1 MNPYGFVEE
10 SLQSLEKLTGLKL
23 TVIDNDGIFNLKQ
36 SRRVFTSSRA
46 SHQKNAVCR
55 IDFSDRCI
63 ENCRFKM
70 NQKCAECNAPF
81 ISTCWKGVS
90 QLVIPLNHDLI
101 HYGMLYAGVFRDA
114 KSKPCKGLSKAFEKA
129 FYRLPVLDEN
139 VLNSL
144 IPLLTIYADGI
155 MFFLRKSNIVSDE
168 YDLRVRKISDFIGR
182 NLNRRIGIPDLASEL
197 GLSNAHTSVTVKK
210 LFGTPFSVLLMQ
222 KRLKAV
228 EYYLVTTDIVLH
240 KIAGLCGFSSE
251 FHMSKAFRRAYG
263 VPPGHFRR
271 RKKVENL

>member
-1 MNPYGFVEE
+1 MEPCAFVEE
-10 SLQSLEKLTGLKL
+10 SLRSLEKLTGLKL
-23 TVIDNDGIFNLKQ
+23 TVIDNDGIFNVKQ
-36 SRRVFTSSRA
+36 SRRVFTPSRA

-70 NQKCAECNAPF
+70 NQKCAEGNAPF

-101 HYGMLYAGVFRDA
+101 HYGMLYAGVFRGVNA
-114 KSKPCKGLSKAFEKA
+114 KPCRGLSKAFEKA
-129 FYRLPVLDEN
+129 FYRLPVLDETK
-139 VLNSL
+139 LNSL
-144 IPLLTIYADGI
+144 IPLLSIYADGI
-155 MFFLRKSNIVSDE
+155 MFFLRKSNAVSDE
-168 YDLRVRKISDFIGR
+168 YDLRVRRISDFIGR

-210 LFGTPFSVLLMQ
+210 LFGTPFSILLMQ

-251 FHMSKAFRRAYG
+251 FHMSKSFRKTYGIPPGQFRRN
-263 VPPGHFRR
+263 
-271 RKKVENL
+271 KKADIR